1 MLRDLKITQVLGISL
16 LALAV
21 LSYVLA
27 NLYTFQMVT
36 GYHGPTIAEYIG
48 NGIGLLIG
56 GSPQGMTVVGGQF
69 FIAGIVVSSGLV
81 GTIILALFGITFIFQ
96 SFLRDRLYRHIS

>member
-1 MLRDLKITQVLGISL
+1 LKITQVLGISL

-69 FIAGIVVSSGLV
+69 FIAGLVVSSGLV
-81 GTIILALFGITFIFQ
+81 GTPSSSRAF
-96 SFLRDRLYRHIS
+96 